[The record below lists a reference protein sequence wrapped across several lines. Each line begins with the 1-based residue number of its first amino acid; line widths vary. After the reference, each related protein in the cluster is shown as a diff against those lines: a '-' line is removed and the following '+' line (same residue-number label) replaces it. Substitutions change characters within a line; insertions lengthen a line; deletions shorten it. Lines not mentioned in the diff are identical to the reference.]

1 MTCNVQRLF
10 GGELVGRVQVH
21 HISTAR
27 GLARV
32 LAGYAHGDGWGVHVG
47 MTLAT
52 LQHLHGWR
60 VDAPACGVL
69 RVPGL
74 PDPLWV
80 HLIGQGGGCA

>member
-10 GGELVGRVQVH
+10 GGDLVGQVQVH
-21 HISTAR
+21 RISTAR

-32 LAGYAHGDGWGVHVG
+32 LAGYAHGDGWGVQVG

-52 LQHLHGWR
+52 LQQLDGWPG
-60 VDAPACGVL
+60 VAPGCGVL
-69 RVPGL
+69 PVPGL

-80 HLIGQGGGCA
+80 YLIGPGGGCA